1 MPHSPTK
8 PSAAPLAWPGRI
20 GLGTWKMGE
29 ERAAEAR
36 EVAAV
41 RHALEVGYRI
51 VDTAE
56 MYADGGAERVVGR
69 ALKAFGAA
77 RRPELVLV
85 SKVLPENA
93 SRHGTIRA
101 CEASIRRMGCEYLD
115 LYLLHWRGQHPFT
128 ATLEGFG
135 ELLRRGLIRHFG
147 VSNLDVEELGEWLR
161 AEQEVG
167 LGATVRC
174 NQVYYCVASRDI
186 EFDLLPWQRRRAIST
201 MAYSPL
207 QCGDLANQR
216 ALAAIGRGRGV
227 TASQVALAWC
237 VRDADVIAIPKSIRP
252 ARIEENLAAAG
263 LRLSADELRQI
274 DATFP
279 PPRTKRPLA
288 MV

>member
-8 PSAAPLAWPGRI
+8 PPAAPLAWPGRI

-51 VDTAE
+51 LDTAE

-69 ALKAFGAA
+69 ALKAFGAV
-77 RRPELVLV
+77 RRPELFLV

-93 SRHGTIRA
+93 SRRGTIQA

-115 LYLLHWRGQHPFT
+115 LYLLHWRGQHPFVE
-128 ATLEGFG
+128 TLEGFG

-147 VSNLDVEELGEWLR
+147 VSNLDVEDLEEWLR
-161 AEQEVG
+161 AEQAVG

-186 EFDLLPWQRRRAIST
+186 EFALLPWQRQRAIST

-216 ALAAIGRGRGV
+216 ALAAIGHGRGV

-237 VRDADVIAIPKSIRP
+237 MRHADVIAIPKSTQP
-252 ARIEENLAAAG
+252 ARIDENLAAAG
-263 LRLSADELRQI
+263 LRLSADELAQI
-274 DATFP
+274 DRSFP
-279 PPRTKRPLA
+279 PPRAKRPLA